1 MAEEKQAVNESGT
14 WNITKSQITTL
25 VQSDNPNDRPSL
37 VSPLQYNPKKQI
49 AFRIQLTASPASNGM
64 INLCFQL
71 NVSLYNSYF
80 RLQISCNQPYFSKT
94 DSTSYSVSQSVNKST
109 LLSCNGMAIRYTV
122 QPPQDSGVFS
132 APDSYVNY
140 NQMSQNNASSLP
152 SGIKPISFECTVT
165 SAMMQQVATKAV
177 YQSNQYYSGVLLL
190 KSIHDTVTNTMWSLY
205 LQCSS
210 YQRQYSLVMQAQHT
224 KADLIYAWIDIECPE
239 VMYYGYSD
247 RSEFYTKQDGSRQ
260 QRIATVASLTARV
273 TNEQTVKFKCNIFG
287 QQWTVNNQQ
296 GQPVVNITSELCPV
310 SMTSNDGD
318 DALKRKVNEMALQ
331 IQALS
336 TGLSNVIR
344 VNQQLNTKLD
354 GVQQIQQQ
362 LRNTANTN
370 HSTMNTKLNAMKQ
383 IEEQLR
389 NVIDTNHS
397 AVSTKLNGMKENEAQ
412 LRNTMDANH
421 GAMSTKLN
429 GMKEIEEQL
438 RNAMDSNQNEV
449 NRKLDSVTAALGTLT
464 SKISQGNDDHK
475 SNENVVFDPVYAA
488 FFYWLNNTVCL
499 PRYVN
504 AFKESGYDSMEA
516 VVELNDEEL
525 QSIGVNVKGHR
536 VRLLKAIKKYATRQ
550 QKEGTDYI

>member
-94 DSTSYSVSQSVNKST
+94 DNTSSVSQSVNKST

-177 YQSNQYYSGVLLL
+177 YQSNRYYSGVLLL

-239 VMYYGYSD
+239 VMYYGCSN
-247 RSEFYTKQDGSRQ
+247 RSQFYTKQDGSQ
-260 QRIATVASLTARV
+260 KQRIATVASLTARV

-287 QQWTVNNQQ
+287 QQWTVKNQQ
-296 GQPVVNITSELCPV
+296 GQPVNITSELCPV

-354 GVQQIQQQ
+354 GVTQIQQQ
-362 LRNTANTN
+362 LRNTVNTN
-370 HSTMNTKLNAMKQ
+370 HS
-383 IEEQLR
+383 
-389 NVIDTNHS
+389 
-397 AVSTKLNGMKENEAQ
+397 
-412 LRNTMDANH
+412 
-421 GAMSTKLN
+421 AMSTKLN
-429 GMKEIEEQL
+429 AVKEIEEQL
-438 RNAMDSNQNEV
+438 RNTMDTNHSAVSIKLNGMKRIEEHTNHNEM
-449 NRKLDSVTAALGTLT
+449 NRKLDAVTAALSVLT
-464 SKISQGNDDHK
+464 NKLSQENDDHK
-475 SNENVVFDPVYAA
+475 SNDNVAFDPVYAV
-488 FFYWLNNTVCL
+488 FFYWINNTVCL
-499 PRYVN
+499 PKYVN
-504 AFKESGYDSMEA
+504 AFKESGYDSMDA
-516 VVELNDEEL
+516 VVELNDEKL
-525 QSIGVNVKGHR
+525 QSIGINIEGHR
-536 VRLLKAIKKYATRQ
+536 VRLLKAIKKYTAKQ
-550 QKEGTDYI
+550 QKEGIDYI